1 MRYLGLDLGTK
12 TLGISISDKT
22 GIIATSLTTIRHDDD
37 FNYLTKELKKIIE
50 EREVDV
56 LVLGLPKNMNGTI
69 GERGETTIKFKEKLE
84 KELNKKVILE
94 DERLTTRIAENILIK
109 SDISRKKRKKVID
122 KMSATVILQSYLDK
136 VKREWLYMNKLTI
149 LVATEDEKKSLIPE
163 EYKDNVLITG
173 IGVSKVIESLK
184 DTKLTGTIINIG
196 YAGASNDI
204 NVGTIC
210 SITSSYCYRTIY
222 KNTDLININYIKDE
236 NIINT
241 TCATSIDF
249 IENNTLKN
257 TLFDMELRAIVSF
270 YKNTYSLKIVS
281 DNGSMNDYDNA
292 LNKDYK
298 KILKEIQR
306 IFILTINTKS

>member
-84 KELNKKVILE
+84 LNKKVILE

-136 VKREWLYMNKLTI
+136 VKRE
-149 LVATEDEKKSLIPE
+149 
-163 EYKDNVLITG
+163 
-173 IGVSKVIESLK
+173 
-184 DTKLTGTIINIG
+184 
-196 YAGASNDI
+196 
-204 NVGTIC
+204 
-210 SITSSYCYRTIY
+210 
-222 KNTDLININYIKDE
+222 
-236 NIINT
+236 
-241 TCATSIDF
+241 
-249 IENNTLKN
+249 
-257 TLFDMELRAIVSF
+257 
-270 YKNTYSLKIVS
+270 
-281 DNGSMNDYDNA
+281 
-292 LNKDYK
+292 
-298 KILKEIQR
+298 
-306 IFILTINTKS
+306 